1 MDSLVSFAC
10 TTHHEPTQTSHD
22 RLDSTLALDTNTHQ
36 FLSGAMNVFSNLGSF
51 GRKALACLDRVNVT
65 WPACQP
71 LPLPQRLPRVQPVT
85 SQGNVANGQGERRRL
100 HAPGKSSG
108 IRACGHAHSPSLRQ
122 PVSNALSPAASG
134 CSPPAPRV
142 SLMKKGPR
150 HEVFN
155 SSFHLD

>member
-85 SQGNVANGQGERRRL
+85 SQGNVANRQGEWEATARTWQVRWNSRVR
-100 HAPGKSSG
+100 S
-108 IRACGHAHSPSLRQ
+108 RT
-122 PVSNALSPAASG
+122 LSI
-134 CSPPAPRV
+134 SPPARLERPQSRR
-142 SLMKKGPR
+142 LRLFPARAAGFPKKGPR